1 MCYLIQELVNMQA
14 VKEAEIPQ
22 GAICQTI
29 PEVQLKEAGNQLTE
43 RERKRRRGRNAKVK
57 WRRPRRTYFSEHV
70 YMFSSAAYIVLT

>member
-1 MCYLIQELVNMQA
+1 MCYLIQELANMQA

-29 PEVQLKEAGNQLTE
+29 LEVQLKEAGNQLTE

-57 WRRPRRTYFSEHV
+57 WR
-70 YMFSSAAYIVLT
+70 